1 MLVPSRISIWRDE
14 YMAQVRK
21 REPDFLTRLDDIATR
36 MAKLEEERA
45 LVLQEKRASDKTL
58 LREFMARNRISEED
72 ILCILD
78 EAVAASSGSKV
89 VKA

>member
-1 MLVPSRISIWRDE
+1 
-14 YMAQVRK
+14 MAQVKR

-36 MAKLEEERA
+36 MAKLEEEREQ
-45 LVLQEKRASDKTL
+45 VLREKRASDAII

-72 ILCILD
+72 VLCILD
-78 EAVAASSGSKV
+78 EAVAASGGSKA